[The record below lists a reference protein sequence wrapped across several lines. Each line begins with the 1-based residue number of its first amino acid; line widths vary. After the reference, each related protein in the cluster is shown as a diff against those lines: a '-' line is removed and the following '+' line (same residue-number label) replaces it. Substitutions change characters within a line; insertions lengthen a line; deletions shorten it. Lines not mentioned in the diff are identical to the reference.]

1 MEANERFEMAQRDMQ
16 ARAAEMHSVLIAPQY
31 GAGGGYIENPAARDS
46 AICDAAMK
54 SPLYSSMGEE
64 LGRGVALCHAS
75 AVRDYAEET
84 NGQEIPAD
92 LFAASHQALQNLFQN
107 NDEIAKQ
114 TSNLLL
120 SSISEANLS
129 SEKGVAIRATT
140 AALTVPVMLANPMNV
155 IVTYLPTRKGE
166 TEVFHVK
173 RIAGSTLGDFTKNDE
188 IHELSYGQYSRQR
201 QRYIF
206 KDTQSP
212 DGTKKTY
219 SFKAKS
225 DLPAKRE
232 MAIRENSV
240 VIYHNRKVA
249 AKQTDDGTLFGQI
262 TLGDKAFT
270 VTGSVDI
277 EKCEITVTTNEPLP
291 DQTTLHAEF
300 HIDIESDE
308 TLIPRIDHKMIPFK
322 CRPHVRVITADA
334 SIMSMFSMQT
344 EFGVDVNAMNL
355 SSMRDWLANE
365 KALGVLDDLMFH
377 VSETAV
383 FDAEVPKNTGE
394 TWKDRYEYIQGLFIK
409 LDTKMKSLNKES
421 GIKAV
426 YAGTLVSTFLQM
438 LPSYI
443 FERSQRSE
451 SSPRIHK
458 IGTLLGRIEV
468 FEVPHTTLVP
478 EDKALLVGRT
488 DKLGKAPYYT
498 GDVIPPTLYSHEVN
512 RALNKS
518 NTLWANGYDCPG
530 PDCDKYLIEM
540 TLQNFTGE

>member
-1 MEANERFEMAQRDMQ
+1 MEATERYEAAQRDMQ
-16 ARAAEMHSVLIAPQY
+16 ARAAEMHSVLIASQY
-31 GAGGGYIENPAARDS
+31 GAGGGYIENPAARDAS
-46 AICDAAMK
+46 ISEAAMK

-64 LGRGVALCHAS
+64 LGCNVAKSHAS
-75 AVRDYAEET
+75 AVRDFARET

-92 LFAASHQALQNLFQN
+92 LLAACHQGLENLFQHN
-107 NDEIAKQ
+107 EEISKN

-120 SSISEANLS
+120 SSISEKNLS
-129 SEKGVAIRATT
+129 SEQGVAIRATT
-140 AALTVPVMLANPMNV
+140 AALTLPVMLANPMNV
-155 IVTYLPTRKGE
+155 IAAYLPTRKGQ
-166 TEVFHVK
+166 TEIFNVM
-173 RIAGSTLGDFTKNDE
+173 RIAGSTLGDFKKNE
-188 IHELSYGQYSRQR
+188 VIHELSYGQYSRQR
-201 QRYIF
+201 QRYVF
-206 KDTQSP
+206 SDEQSP
-212 DGTKKTY
+212 NGTRKTY
-219 SFKAKS
+219 VFKTKT
-225 DLPAKRE
+225 DVPAQRE
-232 MAIRENSV
+232 MPIRPNSV
-240 VIYHNRKVA
+240 VIYHNRKLA
-249 AKQTDDGTLFGQI
+249 AKQTEGGALFGQI

-270 VTGSVDI
+270 ITGSVDSD
-277 EKCEITVTTNEPLP
+277 KCEITVNTNEPLP
-291 DQTTLHAEF
+291 DNTTLHAEF
-300 HIDIESDE
+300 HVNIEADK
-308 TLIPRIDHKMIPFK
+308 TLIPRIDHKMVPFK
-322 CRPHVRVITADA
+322 CEPHVRVITADA

-344 EFGVDVNAMNL
+344 EFGVDTNAMNL

-377 VSETAV
+377 VSETAN

-421 GIKAV
+421 GIKAI

-443 FERSQRSE
+443 FERSPRSE

-458 IGTLLGRIEV
+458 IGTLLGRIQV
-468 FEVPHTTLVP
+468 FEVPHTKLVA

-488 DKLGKAPYYT
+488 DKIGKAPYYT
-498 GDVIPPTLYSHEVN
+498 GDVIPPTLYSHEVD
-512 RALNKS
+512 RALNKA